1 MTGHCA
7 FPDGRDAATVS
18 VEPQEISRERRGIVM
33 SGHSKWAT
41 IKHKKAA
48 TDAKRGRVFTRL
60 IREITIASRIGGGDP
75 NSNPRLRTAILA
87 AKNENMPNDNI
98 ERAVL
103 RGTGQLEGEQFEE
116 VTFEGYGPGGVGILI
131 QVVTTNR
138 NRAVG
143 EMRHLMGKNGGNL
156 AEAGA
161 VGWMF
166 NRKGEISIPKEA
178 ASEDK
183 LLDLV
188 LEAGAE
194 DLKDDGSAWYVVT
207 PPEALEVVKEG
218 LSKAGITPASAEIA
232 MVPQNYVKLTGA
244 QAQQMLRLVEALE
257 EHDDVQHVYANF
269 DIDESEI
276 QAAVGA
282 N

>member
-1 MTGHCA
+1 
-7 FPDGRDAATVS
+7 
-18 VEPQEISRERRGIVM
+18 M

-48 TDAKRGRVFTRL
+48 TDAKRGRVFTRV
-60 IREITIASRIGGGDP
+60 IREITIAARIGGGDP

-87 AKNENMPNDNI
+87 GKNENMPNENI
-98 ERAVL
+98 ERAIL
-103 RGTGQLEGEQFEE
+103 RGTGQLEGEQYEE
-116 VTFEGYGPGGVGILI
+116 ATFEGYGPGGVGMLI

-138 NRAVG
+138 NRIVG
-143 EMRHLMGKNGGNL
+143 EFRHLMAKNGGNL

-166 NRKGEISIPKEA
+166 HRKGEIVVPKEQ

-183 LLDLV
+183 MLDIV

-194 DLKDDGSAWYVVT
+194 DLKDDGSGWYVVT
-207 PPEALEVVKEG
+207 PPEAMEKVKEA
-218 LSKAGITPASAEIA
+218 LSKAGITAASAEIA

-244 QAQQMLRLVEALE
+244 QATQMVRLVEALE

>member
-1 MTGHCA
+1 
-7 FPDGRDAATVS
+7 
-18 VEPQEISRERRGIVM
+18 M

-60 IREITIASRIGGGDP
+60 IRELTIAARIGGGDP

-98 ERAVL
+98 ERALL
-103 RGTGQLEGEQFEE
+103 RGTGQLEGEQYAE
-116 VTFEGYGPGGVGILI
+116 VMFEGYGPGGVGMLI
-131 QVVTTNR
+131 QVFTTNR
-138 NRAVG
+138 NRIVG
-143 EMRHLMGKNGGNL
+143 EFRHLMSKNGGNM

-166 NRKGEISIPKEA
+166 SRKGEISVPKEA

-183 LLDLV
+183 LLDIA

-207 PPEALEVVKEG
+207 PPEALEKVKEA
-218 LSKAGITPASAEIA
+218 LAKAGITPTSAEVG
-232 MVPQNYVKLTGA
+232 MGPQN
-244 QAQQMLRLVEALE
+244 
-257 EHDDVQHVYANF
+257 
-269 DIDESEI
+269 
-276 QAAVGA
+276 
-282 N
+282 

>member
-1 MTGHCA
+1 
-7 FPDGRDAATVS
+7 
-18 VEPQEISRERRGIVM
+18 M

-48 TDAKRGRVFTRL
+48 TDAKRGRIFTRL
-60 IREITIASRIGGGDP
+60 IREISIAARAGGDP
-75 NSNPRLRTAILA
+75 NTNPRLRTAVLA

-98 ERAVL
+98 ERAIL
-103 RGTGQLEGEQFEE
+103 RGTGQLEGEQYEE
-116 VTFEGYGPGGVGILI
+116 VTFEGYGPGGVGLLI

-138 NRAVG
+138 NRIVG
-143 EMRHLMGKNGGNL
+143 EMRHLMSKNGGNM

-166 NRKGEISIPKEA
+166 HRKGEIVVPKEA
-178 ASEDK
+178 ATEDK
-183 LLDLV
+183 LLGIV
-188 LEAGAE
+188 LDAGAE
-194 DLKDDGSAWYVVT
+194 DMKDDGSSWYIVT
-207 PPEALEVVKEG
+207 PPEALDAVREALAKE
-218 LSKAGITPASAEIA
+218 SITPASAA
-232 MVPQNYVKLTGA
+232 LSMVPQNYVKLTGA

-282 N
+282 H